1 MNNSKINIDNYE
13 AFLLDRIEGNLSVEL
28 SNELTLFL
36 EANDLCDANES
47 DLVYLDE
54 SDMLDNISG
63 ICLMSDDLKRFAPS
77 LNEEK
82 IIFESIEGNLEHS
95 SDLKLKSWVT
105 SDPILKQHYDA
116 MLATRTITGN
126 TLTYPHKSNLKRRE
140 PVVKYLYMLIAAC
153 LIGLLFMFNP
163 FLKRSDDGL
172 LVKNDKIREIKV
184 VNNESKNHAEANQV
198 EVAQTNESTIL
209 PLKEASEVT
218 SQRDLFEYNRKYV
231 DVNNQHISQLSKND
245 VVKFQNFEK
254 INTTKDPIEIQN
266 EEVIVR
272 NEVAS
277 LPRIARLGSERV
289 MSIEPKLTFFNM
301 YQTKRLPEEDV
312 LLAGA
317 VNSIKQ
323 KIDFLDRKSAAIY
336 GFADY
341 QKNIIKSEGLFE
353 VSKDRT
359 PEGKI
364 EGYSL
369 RIAGFE
375 LSTAR

>member
-1 MNNSKINIDNYE
+1 
-13 AFLLDRIEGNLSVEL
+13 
-28 SNELTLFL
+28 
-36 EANDLCDANES
+36 
-47 DLVYLDE
+47 
-54 SDMLDNISG
+54 
-63 ICLMSDDLKRFAPS
+63 
-77 LNEEK
+77 
-82 IIFESIEGNLEHS
+82 
-95 SDLKLKSWVT
+95 
-105 SDPILKQHYDA
+105 

-209 PLKEASEVT
+209 PPKEASEVT
-218 SQRDLFEYNRKYV
+218 SHRDPLDYNRKYV
-231 DVNNQHISQLSKND
+231 DVNNQHISQLSKID

-254 INTTKDPIEIQN
+254 INTTKDPILIQN

-323 KIDFLDRKSAAIY
+323 KIDFLDRKSAASY

>member
-1 MNNSKINIDNYE
+1 MKNPIINIDNYE
-13 AFLLDRIEGNLSVEL
+13 AFLLDRIEGNLSIEL
-28 SNELTLFL
+28 SKELTLFL
-36 EANDLCDANES
+36 ETNDLSDFDES

-54 SDMLDNISG
+54 TDMQDSIAG
-63 ICLMSDDLKRFAPS
+63 VCLMSEDLKRFAPS
-77 LNEEK
+77 INEEK
-82 IIFESIEGNLEHS
+82 MIFESIEGNLEDF
-95 SDLKLKSWVT
+95 SDQKLKSWVT

-126 TLTYPHKSNLKRRE
+126 ALTYPNKSNLKRRE
-140 PVVKYLYMLIAAC
+140 PATMYLFMLAAAC
-153 LIGLLFMFNP
+153 VIGLLFMFNP
-163 FLKRSDDGL
+163 FIEKTNVEL
-172 LVKNDKIREIKV
+172 LVNADTTGEIKV
-184 VNNESKNHAEANQV
+184 INNDLNQLDKSHKVELAQSKGSIETLLKAKADGTSDK
-198 EVAQTNESTIL
+198 EVGRNFTKNL
-209 PLKEASEVT
+209 DVP
-218 SQRDLFEYNRKYV
+218 SQN
-231 DVNNQHISQLSKND
+231 ISQLSYNNA
-245 VVKFQNFEK
+245 VKVQNSDK
-254 INTTKDPIEIQN
+254 IIATSDPVMIQN
-266 EEVIVR
+266 EEGLSR
-272 NEVAS
+272 NKVAS
-277 LPRIARLGSERV
+277 LPRIAKLGSERV
-289 MSIEPKLTFFNM
+289 KSIESKLAFLNM
-301 YQTKRLPEEDV
+301 YQNKKLPEEDF

-375 LSTAR
+375 LSTAK

>member
-140 PVVKYLYMLIAAC
+140 PVIKYLYMLIAAC

-209 PLKEASEVT
+209 PPKEASEVT

-231 DVNNQHISQLSKND
+231 DVNNQHISQLSKID

-254 INTTKDPIEIQN
+254 INTTKDPILIQN

-277 LPRIARLGSERV
+277 LP
-289 MSIEPKLTFFNM
+289 
-301 YQTKRLPEEDV
+301 
-312 LLAGA
+312 
-317 VNSIKQ
+317 
-323 KIDFLDRKSAAIY
+323 
-336 GFADY
+336 
-341 QKNIIKSEGLFE
+341 
-353 VSKDRT
+353 
-359 PEGKI
+359 
-364 EGYSL
+364 
-369 RIAGFE
+369 
-375 LSTAR
+375 

>member
-13 AFLLDRIEGNLSVEL
+13 AFLLDRIEGNLSIEL
-28 SNELTLFL
+28 SKELTLFL

-126 TLTYPHKSNLKRRE
+126 SLTYPHKSNLKRRE
-140 PVVKYLYMLIAAC
+140 PVVKYLYMLLAAC

-163 FLKRSDDGL
+163 FLERTDDGL
-172 LVKNDKIREIKV
+172 LVKNDKIGEIKV
-184 VNNESKNHAEANQV
+184 VNNESKNHVKAIQV
-198 EVAQTNESTIL
+198 DVAQTNESTIL
-209 PLKEASEVT
+209 PIKETSKVT
-218 SQRDLFEYNRKYV
+218 SHRDPFEYNRKNV
-231 DVNNQHISQLSKND
+231 DVHSQHISQSSKND
-245 VVKFQNFEK
+245 IVKFQNYEK
-254 INTTKDPIEIQN
+254 INTTKDPIGIQN

-289 MSIEPKLTFFNM
+289 MSIEPKLTLFNM

-341 QKNIIKSEGLFE
+341 QKNPCKGNIL
-353 VSKDRT
+353 
-359 PEGKI
+359 
-364 EGYSL
+364 L
-369 RIAGFE
+369 QLA
-375 LSTAR
+375 

>member
-209 PLKEASEVT
+209 PPKEASEVT

-231 DVNNQHISQLSKND
+231 D
-245 VVKFQNFEK
+245 
-254 INTTKDPIEIQN
+254 
-266 EEVIVR
+266 
-272 NEVAS
+272 
-277 LPRIARLGSERV
+277 
-289 MSIEPKLTFFNM
+289 
-301 YQTKRLPEEDV
+301 
-312 LLAGA
+312 
-317 VNSIKQ
+317 
-323 KIDFLDRKSAAIY
+323 
-336 GFADY
+336 
-341 QKNIIKSEGLFE
+341 
-353 VSKDRT
+353 
-359 PEGKI
+359 
-364 EGYSL
+364 
-369 RIAGFE
+369 
-375 LSTAR
+375 

>member
-1 MNNSKINIDNYE
+1 
-13 AFLLDRIEGNLSVEL
+13 
-28 SNELTLFL
+28 
-36 EANDLCDANES
+36 
-47 DLVYLDE
+47 
-54 SDMLDNISG
+54 LDNISG

-209 PLKEASEVT
+209 PPKEASEVT

-231 DVNNQHISQLSKND
+231 DVNNQHISQLSKID

-254 INTTKDPIEIQN
+254 INTTKDPILIQN